1 MLRFATAVNYK
12 SHITNQN
19 IVTIRRIIFIFLQKY
34 LSHDRRSW
42 LHLDKQ
48 MQKVVWQGI
57 KLLFSELL
65 YKVAKVDKNAG
76 RYDQISMT
84 NMNAADV

>member
-12 SHITNQN
+12 SRITNQK

-34 LSHDRRSW
+34 LSYDRRSW

-57 KLLFSELL
+57 KLLFSELPN
-65 YKVAKVDKNAG
+65 KVAKVDKMPVDMIKSA
-76 RYDQISMT
+76 
-84 NMNAADV
+84 